1 MFRAVSRRQD
11 QILITFCSAL
21 VVIGIWSS
29 GLFTTFRLRLS
40 DLFFVGSSSSVVQSE
55 NADDSG
61 HIAIIAI
68 DDRSLQAYGRS
79 PNEWDRAVY
88 GELVDVLSG
97 SGARV
102 ISFDLIFSE
111 TGEGDAALAESLNRA
126 RTGESRTRIVLPIA
140 GAGTLTADNNLPV
153 SGIRFPSSLRPIASL
168 ADQADYLAY
177 VNTVIDVDGLIRRQP
192 SIVETDDGDA
202 AYSFSLATYFAYL
215 RIPAGAAAQLI
226 SAEPGRFSLAGSTVV
241 YHDDLG
247 FWRQNFFGVF
257 SSPFP
262 VYSLAD
268 VLNGSVDAAAFDGK
282 IVLVGLV
289 NSQGISDNYYI
300 PLTSDGR
307 PIAGV
312 EILAHAITSLIRNSV
327 PYEQGE
333 FSAILMIVLAS
344 ALSTA
349 LYLRLQWYGKL
360 VVAPLMLLGLFVF
373 ASINFSLRAEL
384 ISLFD
389 GALALLLPLG
399 LSLGYEIRFERRARE
414 QAEQLFRSV
423 DGQRRLLDAVLMRS
437 PLPLVIINRGLQ
449 IIRSNRTFDAQ
460 FGSGSPNLLTRLS
473 HGGLPEDSYDKV
485 KQCLLS
491 GDSAPTKVAFGETA
505 YVIQSAPV
513 YESDFVVAALTD
525 VTSLDQLAALK
536 TRLIRIA
543 AHDIRNPLSSIIGFS
558 DLLLLDSEEYSKK
571 QIDML
576 ERIKRSAESINTIMV
591 NLLKLEQLRSSK
603 LPLEPVLPSL
613 WLSQIA
619 EGHAPE
625 MARRQHKFVLDIA
638 DGIPFMMAE
647 PIQLGQ
653 AVSNLLN
660 NAAKYTP
667 DGGRIVLHA
676 RMEGAARL
684 RIAVQDN
691 GLGIPK
697 EAQPGLFTEF
707 YRVQH
712 GAAADRQGTGLGLSL
727 VKTIVE
733 AHQGRVWLES
743 DEGKGSTF
751 FMELPVNDATSPERT
766 LPQP

>member
-1 MFRAVSRRQD
+1 MFRAISRRQD
-11 QILITFCSAL
+11 QILITACSAL
-21 VVIGIWSS
+21 LVIGIWSS
-29 GLFTTFRLRLS
+29 GLLTTFRLRLS
-40 DLFFVGSSSSVVQSE
+40 DLFFVGSSSSVVGSE
-55 NADDSG
+55 RADDSAP
-61 HIAIIAI
+61 ISIIAI

-88 GELVDVLSG
+88 GELVDFLSE

-102 ISFDLIFSE
+102 IAFDLIFSE
-111 TGEGDAALAESLNRA
+111 TGEGDTALAAALNRA
-126 RTGESRTRIVLPIA
+126 RTGVSRTRIVLPIA
-140 GAGTLTADNNLPV
+140 GADTLTADSNLPT
-153 SGIRFPSSLRPIASL
+153 SGIRFPSSLRPIAPL
-168 ADQADYLAY
+168 AEQADYLAY

-192 SIVETDDGDA
+192 SFIETDNGGVTF
-202 AYSFSLATYFAYL
+202 SFSLATYLAYL
-215 RIPAGAAAQLI
+215 RIPAAAASQLI
-226 SAEPGRFSLAGSTVV
+226 AAETGRFSLAGATVV

-262 VYSLAD
+262 IYSLTD
-268 VLNGSVDAAAFDGK
+268 VVNGSVDAAVFDDQ

-289 NSQGISDNYYI
+289 NSQGVSDNYYI

-312 EILAHAITSLIRNSV
+312 EILAHAITTLLRNSV

-333 FSAILMIVLAS
+333 VSTILMIVLAS
-344 ALSTA
+344 MLSTA
-349 LYLRLQWYGKL
+349 MYLRLRWYGKL

-373 ASINFSLRAEL
+373 ASVNFSLRTEL

-389 GALALLLPLG
+389 GTLALLLPMG
-399 LSLGYEIRFERRARE
+399 LSLGYEIRIERHARE
-414 QAEQLFRSV
+414 RAEQLFRSS
-423 DGQRRLLDAVLMRS
+423 DGQRRLLDAVFMRS
-437 PLPLVIINRGLQ
+437 PLPLIIVNRDLQ

-460 FGSGSPNLLTRLS
+460 FGSGSPNLLARLS
-473 HGGLPEDSYDKV
+473 HGGLPENSHDNVRRS
-485 KQCLLS
+485 LLS
-491 GDSAPTKVAFGETA
+491 GDSAPTKVTVGEKAF
-505 YVIQSAPV
+505 VIQSAPV

-558 DLLLLDSEEYSKK
+558 DLLLLDVEAYSKK

-613 WLSQIA
+613 WLSQVA

-625 MARRQHKFVLDIA
+625 MERHQHEFILDIA
-638 DGIPFMMAE
+638 EDMPSMMAE

-653 AVSNLLN
+653 AVSNLLS

-684 RIAVQDN
+684 RIEVQDN
-691 GLGIPK
+691 GLGIPT
-697 EAQPGLFTEF
+697 EAQSGLFTEF

-733 AHQGRVWLES
+733 AHHGRVWLES
-743 DEGKGSTF
+743 DEGEGSTF
-751 FMELPVNDATSPERT
+751 FMELPVNDGTYPERA
-766 LPQP
+766 LPQR